1 MTDFDRLAQ
10 HYDLE
15 HADYLDDLPMYAG
28 FAQATGGDSG
38 AGILELACGTGRC
51 LLPLASAGHT
61 VTGLDVSPAM
71 LAQLQQKA
79 EAAGVAQ
86 RVTAVQGDMR
96 DFSLGRTFSL
106 IYIALN
112 SLMHLE
118 TQAEQQQALLC
129 AARHL
134 QPGGRLVV
142 DLFSPDVALPDP
154 QQEGQLFLHCL
165 KTLPGG
171 KHLLHF
177 QSPSVDRAHQLVTMA
192 NYYDE
197 IDAAG
202 SVKRIVAPFTLR
214 YLTAAELGLL
224 LPTSGL
230 LLDDLYGT
238 YDLEP
243 YQSGS
248 PRLIAVATGAT
259 GATRGEP

>member
-112 SLMHLE
+112 SLC
-118 TQAEQQQALLC
+118 TWRRRRSSSRPC
-129 AARHL
+129 
-134 QPGGRLVV
+134 
-142 DLFSPDVALPDP
+142 S
-154 QQEGQLFLHCL
+154 
-165 KTLPGG
+165 
-171 KHLLHF
+171 
-177 QSPSVDRAHQLVTMA
+177 
-192 NYYDE
+192 
-197 IDAAG
+197 
-202 SVKRIVAPFTLR
+202 APR
-214 YLTAAELGLL
+214 
-224 LPTSGL
+224 
-230 LLDDLYGT
+230 GT
-238 YDLEP
+238 C
-243 YQSGS
+243 S
-248 PRLIAVATGAT
+248 RVGAW
-259 GATRGEP
+259 